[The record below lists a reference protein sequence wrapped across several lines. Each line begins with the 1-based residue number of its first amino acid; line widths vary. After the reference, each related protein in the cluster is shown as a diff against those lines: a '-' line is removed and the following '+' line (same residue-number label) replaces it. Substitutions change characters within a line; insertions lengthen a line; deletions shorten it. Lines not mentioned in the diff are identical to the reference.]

1 MWALGST
8 WTQLSKVTSKG
19 RRCMSVAQSCPALCF
34 PTPSHAELSS
44 AVFTAWPVWA
54 EGGAGSESTG
64 VSRLSLSQTQWL
76 SDSITQALEGQ
87 CYQDTLGA

>member
-1 MWALGST
+1 
-8 WTQLSKVTSKG
+8 
-19 RRCMSVAQSCPALCF
+19 MSAAQSCPTLF
-34 PTPSHAELSS
+34 PHPLTSRAFLSCVHS
-44 AVFTAWPVWA
+44 LACVGK